1 MFSLAD
7 YNSKYNF
14 WLISSAWS
22 FDYFS
27 SFWVA
32 SVKSYYIALKLSK
45 SKSILLF
52 YSLIQA

>member
-27 SFWVA
+27 SFWVV